1 MEIRVHC
8 FQYLTLNEES
18 HKAVILMIQ
27 ARQLDFKMVA
37 IASIHHSIGM
47 YCFTSPR
54 NLNLLYVW
62 SPIVFVSSY
71 YRQKPADEIKIWAK
85 YFHNQHHTHTHTHT
99 YTYTGKIQGDEN
111 FTARF

>member
-1 MEIRVHC
+1 
-8 FQYLTLNEES
+8 
-18 HKAVILMIQ
+18 
-27 ARQLDFKMVA
+27 MVA

-47 YCFTSPR
+47 YCFTSPG

-85 YFHNQHHTHTHTHT
+85 YFHNHRHTHTHTQLHVHC
-99 YTYTGKIQGDEN
+99 EN
-111 FTARF
+111 PGG